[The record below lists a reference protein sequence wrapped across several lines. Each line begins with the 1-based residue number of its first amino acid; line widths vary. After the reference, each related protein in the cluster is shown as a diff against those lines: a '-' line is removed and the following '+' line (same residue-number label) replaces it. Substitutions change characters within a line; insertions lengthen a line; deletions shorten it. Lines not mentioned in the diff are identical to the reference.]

1 MIPNIREQY
10 NKNFHIDKYHNFIHD
25 LNDYAGEK
33 IPFRIAET
41 PVFVPATLKQKLVQ
55 ACEEIIEVI
64 KRPDYKQ
71 LTDRAIPEGLRVP
84 GDEGQSM
91 WLAFDFAICRDSNWQ
106 LDPQLIEMQGFPSL
120 FYYQHLL
127 GKKYREHIGVP
138 DEVSHL
144 FGMNETEYEEHIRHL
159 LLNGHQAENV
169 VLLEVEPEKQ
179 NTRIDF
185 LATFNYTGIKPI
197 CISKV
202 KREGRNLFYM
212 DDDRK
217 IPIKRIYN
225 RVIFDEFKQRN
236 DLKCEFNL
244 TEDVDVEW
252 AGHPN
257 WFFRISKFTMPFLK
271 NAFVPETRF
280 LHEVKEV
287 PVDLENYVLKPLFS
301 FSGSGVLFH
310 VTKEDIEKVKDPENW
325 ILQRKVKY
333 EPIIPSTDGNVK
345 VEIRMLYSWT
355 PGATDPKLIINM
367 ARLSKGEMIGVKYNL
382 NKTWVGGSVGYFEK

>member
-1 MIPNIREQY
+1 
-10 NKNFHIDKYHNFIHD
+10 
-25 LNDYAGEK
+25 
-33 IPFRIAET
+33 
-41 PVFVPATLKQKLVQ
+41 
-55 ACEEIIEVI
+55 
-64 KRPDYKQ
+64 
-71 LTDRAIPEGLRVP
+71 
-84 GDEGQSM
+84 
-91 WLAFDFAICRDSNWQ
+91 AICRDSNWQ